1 LAASEKTGVGEVGE
15 ALPVTEA
22 GGAYRQPKEP
32 PTFVIRP
39 TGGFAAFDLREIW
52 AFRELLW
59 VFIWRD
65 IKVRYKQ
72 TAIGVAWAVLQPV
85 CAVIIF
91 SLIFGRLARMPS
103 EGVPYPAFA
112 FCGLIPWLFFARSLT
127 EASTSLVVNDRLV
140 TKVYFPRILVPAA
153 VVLAGLPDL
162 AISLVILVGL
172 VVAYGV
178 VPSIALVAVPGFIV
192 LAIAT
197 AFAVGF
203 WLSALDVEFRDVRY
217 TLPFLTQVWMFATPV
232 VYPSSIVPERW
243 RTLYGLNPMASVVEG
258 FRWALLGTRAPH
270 FGMMAVSAGVVAVL
284 LVGGLAYFR
293 RVERTLVDKL

>member
-1 LAASEKTGVGEVGE
+1 VTEGGE
-15 ALPVTEA
+15 ARRPA
-22 GGAYRQPKEP
+22 KEP
-32 PTFVIRP
+32 PIFVIRP
-39 TGGFAAFDLREIW
+39 TRGFAAFDLREIW
-52 AFRELLW
+52 AYRELLG
-59 VFIWRD
+59 VLVWRD
-65 IKVRYKQ
+65 VKVRYKQ

-85 CAVIIF
+85 CAMLIF
-91 SLIFGRLARMPS
+91 SAVFGRLARLPS
-103 EGVPYPAFA
+103 AGVPYPAFA

-140 TKVYFPRILVPAA
+140 TKVYFPRILVPTA

-172 VVAYGV
+172 VVAYGLT
-178 VPSIALVAVPGFIV
+178 PSFALVAVPIFLL

-197 AFAVGF
+197 ALAVSY

-232 VYPSSIVPERW
+232 VYASSIVPPRW
-243 RTLYGLNPMASVVEG
+243 RTLYGLNPMTSVVEG
-258 FRWALLGTRAPH
+258 FRWALVGTPPPH
-270 FGMMAVSAGVVAVL
+270 LGMMAASAGVVLFL
-284 LVGGLAYFR
+284 LVTGFAYFR